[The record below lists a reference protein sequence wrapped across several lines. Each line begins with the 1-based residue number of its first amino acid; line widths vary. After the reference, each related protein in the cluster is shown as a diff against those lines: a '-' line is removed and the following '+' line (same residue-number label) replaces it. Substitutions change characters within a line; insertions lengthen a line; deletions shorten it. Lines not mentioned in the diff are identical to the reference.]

1 MVEFA
6 KRLNAMVFVFE
17 ATSAGPFMLARLPDG
32 DYTISA
38 DNHGRVTTKRVRVDQ
53 AKHQKVVFEWN
64 A

>member
-1 MVEFA
+1 MERDGIRV
-6 KRLNAMVFVFE
+6 RGNI
-17 ATSAGPFMLARLPDG
+17 SGPFMLARLPDG

-38 DNHGRVTTKRVRVDQ
+38 DNHGRVTTKRVRVEQ